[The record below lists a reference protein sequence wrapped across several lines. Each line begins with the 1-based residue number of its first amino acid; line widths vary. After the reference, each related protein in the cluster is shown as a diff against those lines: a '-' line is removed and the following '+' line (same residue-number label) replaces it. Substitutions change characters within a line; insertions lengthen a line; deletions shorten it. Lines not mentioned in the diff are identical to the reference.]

1 VQTFVHH
8 SREERKDSLK
18 TKQNNK
24 KGKITNERCV
34 KKEEEWEGGKGAR
47 GRVNEVLEL
56 LCVCVCV
63 CVCIG
68 AVERGGSAF
77 VSTDT
82 GPGLPKLP
90 TVSRLLGSPCK
101 YNNITPSPDSTAES
115 SATLLDDDDDNNTQR
130 PVVITQTGGKTIDD
144 IYNNNNK
151 R

>member
-1 VQTFVHH
+1 
-8 SREERKDSLK
+8 
-18 TKQNNK
+18 
-24 KGKITNERCV
+24 
-34 KKEEEWEGGKGAR
+34 
-47 GRVNEVLEL
+47 
-56 LCVCVCV
+56 VCVCV